1 MRHMSIKQQLS
12 VLIVLALILSFCIGT
27 FQVRS
32 VNQVSNGLEK
42 AIQSSQVLRNH
53 LEADMMHDALRAD
66 VVSALFD
73 ASRGSAGK
81 QEVLDSLSEH
91 AEHFRSMVKE
101 NDAMPLSAD
110 TRKALN
116 EVKPALESYISSAEK
131 ITENAYADYKKGEA
145 QLPKFQDSFEVLEG
159 KMADLSNTIQKDASK
174 EKSLATAQG
183 HNNLTVSLIAIFS
196 MGLFAISALWIL
208 GSKIAK
214 RADSVK
220 NAAKKLETAVIE
232 PLTEALLKLSD
243 GNLAFRPVIESVR
256 MNDGPRDEIALAF
269 DSMADRTVE
278 MVQAYDSA
286 RGSLATA
293 VSKMFSGADK
303 LSQASRTMKSAVQM
317 TMQTSNEIALGSES
331 LAQATSSTAQ
341 SIDQLHGSIEMA
353 ANGSARQLRTV
364 EESLQSLNSANETLE
379 EVNRTSTHMA
389 ENAKKGSEAVEK
401 TAVAMTSISNQA
413 DQSLAV
419 VQVLRDKSQKI
430 GSIVNTIED
439 VAAQTN
445 LLSLN
450 ASIEAARAGEH
461 GRGFSVVADEVRKL
475 SQEASDAA
483 KEIGLLISDVS
494 ESVREVVVCVEEM
507 RSEVAHGASRTQ
519 ETGSVL
525 EEIVGSINETVG
537 KILVVSS
544 EADATSKKMVTLQ
557 TIASEGNHTATE
569 MREIAG
575 TVSHSANSSAAISEQ
590 SSACAEELRAST
602 EQLSSAADELE
613 AVSEELRLTAS
624 KFVTDEH
631 VSLRIAA

>member
-12 VLIVLALILSFCIGT
+12 VLIVFALILSFCIGT

-32 VNQVSNGLEK
+32 VNQVSTGLEK

-66 VVSALFD
+66 VVSALYD
-73 ASRGSAGK
+73 ASRGGSGK
-81 QEVLDSLSEH
+81 KEVLDSLAEH

-101 NDAMPLSAD
+101 NDAMPLSGD

-116 EVKPALESYISSAEK
+116 EVKPALEAYISSAEK
-131 ITENAYADYKKGEA
+131 ITANAYANYKKGEA
-145 QLPKFQDSFEVLEG
+145 QLPKFQESFEALEG
-159 KMADLSNTIQKDASK
+159 KMADLSNTIQKDATK
-174 EKSLATAQG
+174 EKALATGQS
-183 HNNLTVSLIAIFS
+183 HNNLKVSLMAIFS

-214 RADSVK
+214 RAESVK
-220 NAAKKLETAVIE
+220 NAAKKLEIAVIE
-232 PLTEALLKLSD
+232 PLTEALLKLAD
-243 GNLAFRPVIESVR
+243 GNLAYRPEIESVR
-256 MNDGPRDEIALAF
+256 MTDGPRDEIALAF
-269 DSMADRTVE
+269 DSMADRTEE
-278 MVQAYDSA
+278 MVRAYDSA
-286 RGSLATA
+286 RSSLASA
-293 VSKMFSGADK
+293 VSKMSSGADK
-303 LSQASRTMKSAVQM
+303 LSEASRTMKSAVQM

-341 SIDQLHGSIEMA
+341 SIDQLHESIEMA
-353 ANGSARQLRTV
+353 ANGSARQLKTV

-379 EVNRTSTHMA
+379 EVNRTSTDMA
-389 ENAKKGSEAVEK
+389 ENAKKGSEAVGK
-401 TAVAMTSISNQA
+401 TSVAMASISNQA

-419 VQVLRDKSQKI
+419 VQVLQDKSQKI
-430 GSIVNTIED
+430 GSIVNAIED

-461 GRGFSVVADEVRKL
+461 GRGFSVVANEVRKL

-483 KEIGLLISDVS
+483 KEIGLLIADVAG
-494 ESVREVVVCVEEM
+494 SVREVVACVEQM
-507 RSEVAHGASRTQ
+507 RTEVAQGASQTQ
-519 ETGSVL
+519 ETGAVL
-525 EEIVGSINETVG
+525 ETIVTSINQTVG

-544 EADATSKKMVTLQ
+544 EAEATSKKMVTLQ
-557 TIASEGNHTATE
+557 SIASEGNYTATE

-602 EQLSSAADELE
+602 EQLSAAADELE
-613 AVSEELRLTAS
+613 AVSEELHLTAS
-624 KFVTDEH
+624 KFVTDER
-631 VSLRIAA
+631 VALKIVA